1 MHGAAEGCEELM
13 RAPPPQLYD
22 TQPSAA
28 EAERLKHGARQ
39 APTTARSVET
49 RRLRAACKC
58 SPRRDHAPLPTGARQ
73 AETHRLAEQAER
85 CRGRLAEQAEER
97 REALLGQAVER
108 WSEAWLDRKPTTAP
122 DRKPEL
128 LHGMEVAPFEPCGSK
143 PTSPP
148 PSPPED
154 APTTASS
161 AARSVPL
168 NSAPRFAQPPSLH
181 SLAPAL
187 NSAPAPVN
195 QPVNQPAGL
204 PLARGAALASA
215 PLWAPN
221 SAPPSVIGVGG
232 GCGTSGGYAAEVHW
246 ERPQCVDP
254 AAARQPK
261 PSRPM
266 RATGAEAGAAAPGT
280 ARAAPGT
287 APSATRSTAGAR
299 IIPACHPE
307 RGFVNPSSPP
317 RGPERCVE
325 RNFAASGAGVAG
337 GFIGPVLMGSV
348 AAVGVGGGGVG
359 GGGVGVGGGP
369 MRGREARLG
378 VPHEV
383 DSLPPSPQPAP
394 QCYEPR
400 QPTYPNTSPPNTS
413 PPNTS
418 PPEPP
423 ASSAAPTTTPTDEFV
438 SPPRSSG
445 TRSHRPSPGGRS
457 HLASPSDRSQG
468 VVAGGAPGV
477 APGVVAGTPRA
488 ACSLSAQFS
497 VVAPPPNSTLPHASA
512 PPYFASAGAPETEAA
527 LARFRET
534 SDRLPIDFREASER
548 RRRTRRWRRSSERLP
563 SDFRETSE
571 RRRRTRRWRPAG
583 TLNVRRRS

>member
-1 MHGAAEGCEELM
+1 M
-13 RAPPPQLYD
+13 
-22 TQPSAA
+22 
-28 EAERLKHGARQ
+28 EA
-39 APTTARSVET
+39 VE
-49 RRLRAACKC
+49 
-58 SPRRDHAPLPTGARQ
+58 
-73 AETHRLAEQAER
+73 
-85 CRGRLAEQAEER
+85 
-97 REALLGQAVER
+97 AVER
-108 WSEAWLDRKPTTAP
+108 SSEAWLDRKPTTAPDRKPTTAPDRKPTTAP

-128 LHGMEVAPFEPCGSK
+128 LHGMEVAPFEPCGPN

-154 APTTASS
+154 APTTAPS
-161 AARSVPL
+161 AARSMAL

-195 QPVNQPAGL
+195 QPVNQPVNGL
-204 PLARGAALASA
+204 PLARGAALAPA
-215 PLWAPN
+215 PSWAPN
-221 SAPPSVIGVGG
+221 WAPPSVIGVGG

-299 IIPACHPE
+299 IIPTCHPE
-307 RGFVNPSSPP
+307 RGFVNPSSPA

-325 RNFAASGAGVAG
+325 RTFAASGAGVVAG
-337 GFIGPVLMGSV
+337 GSVGAVLAGSA
-348 AAVGVGGGGVG
+348 AAVGVGG
-359 GGGVGVGGGP
+359 GGGP

-383 DSLPPSPQPAP
+383 DALPPSPQPAP

-400 QPTYPNTSPPNTS
+400 QPTYPNTS

-445 TRSHRPSPGGRS
+445 THSHRPSPGGRS

-468 VVAGGAPGV
+468 VASGVVAGGG
-477 APGVVAGTPRA
+477 PGVVAGAPRA

-534 SDRLPIDFREASER
+534 S
-548 RRRTRRWRRSSERLP
+548 ERLQTLSASA

-571 RRRRTRRWRPAG
+571 RLPSVGVGLGGGGPPGR
-583 TLNVRRRS
+583 